1 MSYSVF
7 EQTLARLLTDEQFLV
22 LFLKNPQQAI
32 KDLDLIADER
42 LALLAMDKDELKVTA
57 RSFFKKRAHSVDHK
71 KMSLWQRLL
80 TFRSSH

>member
-7 EQTLARLLTDEQFLV
+7 EQTLARLLTDEKFLV
-22 LFLKNPQQAI
+22 LFLRDPQLAI
-32 KDLDLIADER
+32 RDLDLIADER

-57 RSFFKKRAHSVDHK
+57 RSFFKKQAHTDAQK
-71 KMSLWQRLL
+71 KKSLWQKFL